1 VQGREGAHADS
12 TRCDG
17 VRDGDVVN
25 LIWEVEKKLHASHV
39 SPNVCS
45 FADLHVCSRASWAR
59 GDLNPHALIAHWH
72 LKPACL
78 PFHHS
83 PIAGAAGRVL

>member
-1 VQGREGAHADS
+1 VIEQAFVPMTS
-12 TRCDG
+12 TNG
-17 VRDGDVVN
+17 S
-25 LIWEVEKKLHASHV
+25 ATQ
-39 SPNVCS
+39 
-45 FADLHVCSRASWAR
+45 WAR

-83 PIAGAAGRVL
+83 PGSPGRHLQGNSKG